1 MEQYFF
7 RTEQLTVGYDG
18 VPLIKDIEIQVRK
31 GEIFTL
37 IGPNGA
43 GKTTILRSISSQ
55 MKIIAGTVYLD
66 RKSLTELSD
75 NERAKQMAVLLTDRV
90 RPELMT
96 CEDVVSMGR
105 YPYTGTMG
113 ILTDSDK
120 EVVRDVMEQT
130 NTVEYKDR
138 DFLNISDGQRQRVL
152 LARALCQE
160 PEILI
165 LDEPTSYLD
174 IRYKLEFMAV
184 LKKLAAEQDLAV
196 ILSLHELDLAER
208 ISDRVMCV
216 KGDHID
222 RIGTPREIFKEE
234 YIRELFG
241 LSKELYDWYRGE
253 TEEIWQK

>member
-55 MKIIAGTVYLD
+55 MKFLAGTVYLD
-66 RKSLTELSD
+66 RMSLTEMSD

-184 LKKLAAEQDLAV
+184 LKKLAAEQDKAV

-234 YIRELFG
+234 YIRDLFG